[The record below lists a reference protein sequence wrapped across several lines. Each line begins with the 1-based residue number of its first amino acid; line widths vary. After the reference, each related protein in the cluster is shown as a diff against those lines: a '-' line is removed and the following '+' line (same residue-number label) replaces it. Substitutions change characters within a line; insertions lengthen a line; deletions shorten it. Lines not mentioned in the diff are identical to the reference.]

1 MNARGLV
8 QRGQRWVPAARRG
21 VVVLAYH
28 LVGGGTDSPVD
39 VPRARFIEQL
49 DQLAE
54 TTEVLGL
61 EQAIQSA
68 ARLSSRPRVVL
79 TFDDAYRN
87 FAELAWPLLQERKL
101 SAVLYVPTGFVSGS
115 AGPPLTGA
123 ALPACTWAELR
134 ELQRAGV
141 ELGSHGVRH
150 VDLRRLSDAELEQ
163 ELTASRDT
171 MRRELG
177 VAPTSFCYI
186 QAKHDRRVIA
196 ATARH
201 YRNAMAAGGRRFQ
214 GRDLHCI
221 PRTPVRRD
229 DINFAQMLTTRLWLT
244 EAVANAAR
252 LLRP

>member
-1 MNARGLV
+1 MTARAWV
-8 QRGQRWVPAARRG
+8 QRGQRWVPAAQRG

-28 LVGGGTDSPVD
+28 LVGGGTESPVD
-39 VPRARFIEQL
+39 VPRDRFIQQL
-49 DQLAE
+49 DELAE
-54 TTEVLGL
+54 TTEVVGL
-61 EQAIQSA
+61 KQALQQASSPSA
-68 ARLSSRPRVVL
+68 RPRVVL

-87 FAELAWPLLQERKL
+87 FAELAWPLLRERKL

-115 AGPPLTGA
+115 AGPPLSGA
-123 ALPACTWAELR
+123 DLPACTWAELR

-150 VDLRRLSDAELEQ
+150 VDLRRLSDAELER
-163 ELTASRDT
+163 ELTDSRDT

-177 VAPTSFCYI
+177 VTPTSFCYI
-186 QAKHDRRVIA
+186 QAKHDRRVVA

-201 YRNAMAAGGRRFQ
+201 YGNAMAAGGRRFH
-214 GRDLHCI
+214 GRDLHRI

-229 DINFAQMLTTRLWLT
+229 DLHFAQMLTTRLWLT